1 MGRSF
6 VAVEGR
12 AHMYSTAEKY
22 SLTLPAKVDP
32 QPQPDA
38 SARGKR
44 GDREGEALADDEFM
58 SMAVHPGHAPARR

>member
-1 MGRSF
+1 
-6 VAVEGR
+6 
-12 AHMYSTAEKY
+12 MYSTAEKY